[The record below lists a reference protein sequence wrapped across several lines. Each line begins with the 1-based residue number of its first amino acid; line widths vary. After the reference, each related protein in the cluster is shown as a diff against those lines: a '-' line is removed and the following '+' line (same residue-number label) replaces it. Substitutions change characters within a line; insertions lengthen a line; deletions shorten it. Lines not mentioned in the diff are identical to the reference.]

1 GIAGRDLCA
10 SSHHAE
16 KRATLLI
23 MRGSVQEETA
33 QKTILVVDD
42 EDGVRESVR
51 EALSDEGYR
60 VVDTADGTEVMR
72 IIDEHR
78 PELVLLD
85 IWMPQMD
92 GIGLLKEIKSQR
104 PDINVVMVSGH
115 GNIHTAVTAT
125 KFGAF
130 DFIEKPVSLD
140 GLLSTVQRALG
151 ELPVSGG
158 KAQPGMRSKKPNG
171 KAAAVKA
178 TPATQRIKQKT
189 LAKSVVLSGQ
199 GLHSGVK
206 TGLILHPLPE
216 NSGIVFT
223 GISGDVMVPAHLD
236 YVGSTGYATSLRSK
250 DYAVG
255 TVEHLLAV
263 LHSYGI
269 CNLLI
274 KVQGEI
280 PILDGSA
287 LEFCEAI
294 DETGIE
300 EQDEEAV
307 PIVVDREYRIDAKGG
322 QSIKIEPD
330 ENFSV
335 RYVLRYPQPVGEQ
348 EHLYVSHGP
357 EFFKAEIAPART
369 FGFLK
374 DIAQL
379 QNMGLANGGK
389 LSNFILIDDEKI
401 VNTQLRFENEFARH
415 KILDILGDFYL
426 LGRPILGAVT
436 AIMTGHSDNIAL
448 LRQVREGVGV

>member
-1 GIAGRDLCA
+1 MQ
-10 SSHHAE
+10 E
-16 KRATLLI
+16 PAT
-23 MRGSVQEETA
+23 

-51 EALSDEGYR
+51 EVLSDEGYR
-60 VVDTADGTEVMR
+60 VVDTADGTQVLR
-72 IIDEHR
+72 IIKEQR

-92 GIGLLKEIKSQR
+92 GIGLLKEIKSQK

-151 ELPVSGG
+151 EAPVPGG
-158 KAQPGMRSKKPNG
+158 RTQPGARSKKVRAG
-171 KAAAVKA
+171 KPAVVKTA
-178 TPATQRIKQKT
+178 VGQRIKQKT

-206 TGLILHPLPE
+206 TGLILHPLPA
-216 NSGIVFT
+216 NSGILFT
-223 GISGDVMVPAHLD
+223 GISGDVTVPAHLE

-269 CNLLI
+269 SNLLI

-294 DETGIE
+294 DETGVE
-300 EQDEEAV
+300 EQNEEAAA
-307 PIVVDREYRIDAKGG
+307 IVIDREYRIDAKDG
-322 QSIKIEPD
+322 QSIRIEPAD
-330 ENFSV
+330 SFSV

-348 EHLYVSHGP
+348 EHLYVSRGP

-379 QNMGLANGGK
+379 QNMGLANGGR

-401 VNTQLRFENEFARH
+401 VNTRLRFENEFARH

-426 LGRPILGAVT
+426 LGRPILGALT

-448 LRQVREGVGV
+448 LRKVREGMEL

>member
-1 GIAGRDLCA
+1 M
-10 SSHHAE
+10 
-16 KRATLLI
+16 T
-23 MRGSVQEETA
+23 

-51 EALSDEGYR
+51 EVLSDEGYR
-60 VVDTADGTEVMR
+60 VVDTADGTEVLR
-72 IIDEHR
+72 IIKEHR

-92 GIGLLKEIKSQR
+92 GIGLLKEIKSLK

-151 ELPVSGG
+151 EVPGGDGKRQSGARVKKTCAG
-158 KAQPGMRSKKPNG
+158 KVAPLKSVGTAQ
-171 KAAAVKA
+171 V
-178 TPATQRIKQKT
+178 IKQKT

-206 TGLILHPLPE
+206 TGLILHPLPP
-216 NSGIVFT
+216 NSGILFT
-223 GISGDVMVPAHLD
+223 GISGDVTVPAHLD

-263 LHSYGI
+263 LHSYGLS
-269 CNLLI
+269 NLLI

-287 LEFCEAI
+287 LEFCDAI
-294 DETGIE
+294 DETGVE
-300 EQDEEAV
+300 EQDEEVAA
-307 PIVVDREYRIDAKGG
+307 IVIDREYRVDAKGG
-322 QSIKIEPD
+322 QSITIEPA

-348 EHLYVSHGP
+348 EHTYVSRDP

-379 QNMGLANGGK
+379 QNMGLANGGR

-401 VNTQLRFENEFARH
+401 VNTRLRFENEFARH

-426 LGRPILGAVT
+426 LGRPIVGAVT

-448 LRQVREGVGV
+448 LRKVREEMGL

>member
-1 GIAGRDLCA
+1 
-10 SSHHAE
+10 
-16 KRATLLI
+16 
-23 MRGSVQEETA
+23 VEELA
-33 QKTILVVDD
+33 APKTILIVDD

-51 EALSDEGYR
+51 EVLSDEGYR
-60 VVDTADGTEVMR
+60 VVDTADGTEVLK
-72 IIDEHR
+72 IIRDER

-92 GIGLLKEIKSQR
+92 GIGLLKEIKTQE
-104 PDINVVMVSGH
+104 PNINVVMVSGH

-151 ELPVSGG
+151 EMPSTDEKKQSGSRTR
-158 KAQPGMRSKKPNG
+158 KSRTMKVAISKSG
-171 KAAAVKA
+171 AGVQ
-178 TPATQRIKQKT
+178 TTQQRT
-189 LAKSVVLSGQ
+189 LKKSVVLSGQ

-206 TGLILHPLPE
+206 TGLILHPLPP
-216 NSGIVFT
+216 NSGVVFT
-223 GISGDVMVPAHLD
+223 GISGDVTVPAHLD

-250 DYAVG
+250 DYAIG

-269 CNLLI
+269 TNLLV

-287 LEFCEAI
+287 LEFCHAI
-294 DETGIE
+294 DEAGI
-300 EQDEEAV
+300 QEEADECAV
-307 PIVVDREYRIDAKGG
+307 IVIDRPYRMHAKGG
-322 QSIKIEPD
+322 ESISIEPA
-330 ENFSV
+330 ETLSV
-335 RYVLRYPQPVGEQ
+335 HYLLRYPKPVGEQ
-348 EHLYVSHGP
+348 EYTYVFQGP
-357 EFFKAEIAPART
+357 EFFRAEIAPART
-369 FGFLK
+369 FGFLR

-379 QNMGLANGGK
+379 QNMGLANGGR

-401 VNTQLRFENEFARH
+401 VNTDLRYPDEFARH

-426 LGRPILGAVT
+426 LGRPIRGAIT
-436 AIMTGHSDNIAL
+436 AHMTGHSDNIAL
-448 LRQVREGVGV
+448 LRKIRDGMKL

>member
-1 GIAGRDLCA
+1 MQ
-10 SSHHAE
+10 E
-16 KRATLLI
+16 PAT
-23 MRGSVQEETA
+23 

-51 EALSDEGYR
+51 EVLSDEGYR
-60 VVDTADGTEVMR
+60 VVDTADGTQVLR
-72 IIDEHR
+72 IIKEQR

-92 GIGLLKEIKSQR
+92 GIGLLKEIKSQK

-151 ELPVSGG
+151 EAPVPGGRTQSGT
-158 KAQPGMRSKKPNG
+158 RSKKVRAG
-171 KAAAVKA
+171 KPAVVKTA
-178 TPATQRIKQKT
+178 VGQRIKQKT

-206 TGLILHPLPE
+206 TGLILHPLPA
-216 NSGIVFT
+216 NSGILFT
-223 GISGDVMVPAHLD
+223 GISGDVTVPAHLE

-269 CNLLI
+269 SNLLI

-294 DETGIE
+294 DETGVE
-300 EQDEEAV
+300 EQDEEAAA
-307 PIVVDREYRIDAKGG
+307 IVIDREYRIDAKDG
-322 QSIKIEPD
+322 QSIRIEPAD
-330 ENFSV
+330 SFSV

-348 EHLYVSHGP
+348 EHLYVSRGP

-379 QNMGLANGGK
+379 QNMGLANGGR

-401 VNTQLRFENEFARH
+401 VNTRLRFENEFARH

-426 LGRPILGAVT
+426 LGRPILGALT

-448 LRQVREGVGV
+448 LRKVREGMEL